1 MRLLTVRTMWR
12 VLNRFMPICPAKETC
27 RAERMSLICQH
38 SLTGKAGPHDSIAA
52 GLVAGSN
59 PAVGESW
66 VAPTGESPAQ
76 AKRDRS
82 T

>member
-1 MRLLTVRTMWR
+1 
-12 VLNRFMPICPAKETC
+12 
-27 RAERMSLICQH
+27 MSLICQH

-52 GLVAGSN
+52 GLVVGSN

>member
-12 VLNRFMPICPAKETC
+12 VLNRLMLIWLAKETC
-27 RAERMSLICQH
+27 KAESMSLICQH

-52 GLVAGSN
+52 GLVVGSN

-76 AKRDRS
+76 AKRDR
-82 T
+82 

>member
-1 MRLLTVRTMWR
+1 
-12 VLNRFMPICPAKETC
+12 
-27 RAERMSLICQH
+27 MSLICQH

>member
-12 VLNRFMPICPAKETC
+12 VLNRLMLIWLAKETC
-27 RAERMSLICQH
+27 KAESMSLICQH

-66 VAPTGESPAQ
+66 VAPTGERPAQ
-76 AKRDRS
+76 AKRDR
-82 T
+82 

>member
-1 MRLLTVRTMWR
+1 
-12 VLNRFMPICPAKETC
+12 
-27 RAERMSLICQH
+27 MSLICQH
-38 SLTGKAGPHDSIAA
+38 SLTGKAGPYDSIAA

-76 AKRDRS
+76 AKRDR
-82 T
+82 